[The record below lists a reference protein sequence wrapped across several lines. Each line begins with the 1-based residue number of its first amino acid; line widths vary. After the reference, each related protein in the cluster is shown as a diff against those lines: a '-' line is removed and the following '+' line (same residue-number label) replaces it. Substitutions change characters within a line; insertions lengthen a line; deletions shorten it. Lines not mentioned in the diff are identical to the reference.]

1 MATSDVDRD
10 ETSPQTEP
18 FLAGVKVLDF
28 TQYLAGP
35 SCTRLMAEL
44 GADVIKVE
52 MGPAGDPTRTR
63 EPRRGGR
70 SGLFIQQNRGKRSLC
85 VDMRSPEAI
94 ALLKDLVGK
103 VDVVVENSTPGVM
116 GRKGLG
122 YDDLAS
128 VNPAIIMAS
137 ISGFGQT
144 GPLSDRRSFDF
155 IAQAM
160 TGMMHMTGEPDG
172 PPYFVGVGVA
182 DVNAGVHAFASI
194 GYALFQRE
202 RTGRGTHVDIAM
214 TDAMFHMHEFAVQ
227 ASSLS
232 GDRSLPLRQGRHYQP
247 ASPAGSF
254 QGPDGWIVVLATQAQ
269 IGGLWAAMG
278 RPELGEDPRFMSN
291 EARVEHRDDLTV
303 LIEDW
308 MAGFDSDDDVLD
320 ALAAAKV
327 PCGPVLNPADAVD
340 HPHFQA
346 RGTVREITDPL
357 AGTFHVPGFPIRY
370 SARQDPLDL
379 TAPGLGEHNAE
390 VLTELMGL
398 DEPAL
403 ADLTERGILI
413 TDA

>member
-1 MATSDVDRD
+1 MRSVATSDVDRD
-10 ETSPQTEP
+10 ETSSQTEP

-52 MGPAGDPTRTR
+52 IGPSGDPTRTR
-63 EPRRGGR
+63 EPKRGGR

-85 VDMRSPEAI
+85 VDMSSPEAI
-94 ALLKDLVGK
+94 GLLKDLVCN

-116 GRKGLG
+116 SRKGLG
-122 YDDLAS
+122 YDDLAA

-214 TDAMFHMHEFAVQ
+214 TDAMFTCTSSPCRHRRWPAIDRCRCVRAGTTSQPHRREASMGPTVGSWSWPPKLRSVGSGRPWAGQ
-227 ASSLS
+227 SSPTIRGSRRTRPASS
-232 GDRSLPLRQGRHYQP
+232 
-247 ASPAGSF
+247 
-254 QGPDGWIVVLATQAQ
+254 
-269 IGGLWAAMG
+269 IGM
-278 RPELGEDPRFMSN
+278 R
-291 EARVEHRDDLTV
+291 
-303 LIEDW
+303 
-308 MAGFDSDDDVLD
+308 
-320 ALAAAKV
+320 
-327 PCGPVLNPADAVD
+327 
-340 HPHFQA
+340 
-346 RGTVREITDPL
+346 
-357 AGTFHVPGFPIRY
+357 
-370 SARQDPLDL
+370 
-379 TAPGLGEHNAE
+379 
-390 VLTELMGL
+390 
-398 DEPAL
+398 
-403 ADLTERGILI
+403 
-413 TDA
+413 